1 MVPQYYEFRN
11 VYNSGIS
18 PSTVHCKNTALS
30 WYFKRYLLQ
39 KLMSVFEF
47 EGIPE
52 NWDIDYFKYN
62 LFVFGRVAVI
72 YTKEFGTIP
81 QYCTLYGYDVYYR
94 PNRVQIANPLLK
106 NMTGTDLIIGYNTEV
121 VRMQPDYG
129 GAWDIVSYYAE
140 LMALSSEALAVNL
153 LNSKLAYVF
162 AAENKKMAET
172 FKKLFD
178 KIASGE
184 PAAVIDKELYN
195 EDGRLAMEL
204 FNQNLA
210 NTYIAGDILE
220 DMAKIDSRFNTEI
233 GIPNVNIAKTSG
245 VSDSEIRANDI
256 DTESKAR
263 LWEEIINRSLDKVN
277 KMFNKNISCKLRFE
291 KLLEGGGD
299 NAEKAV
305 ALNNGAI

>member
-1 MVPQYYEFRN
+1 M
-11 VYNSGIS
+11 
-18 PSTVHCKNTALS
+18 
-30 WYFKRYLLQ
+30 
-39 KLMSVFEF
+39 
-47 EGIPE
+47 
-52 NWDIDYFKYN
+52 
-62 LFVFGRVAVI
+62 
-72 YTKEFGTIP
+72 
-81 QYCTLYGYDVYYR
+81 
-94 PNRVQIANPLLK
+94 
-106 NMTGTDLIIGYNTEV
+106 
-121 VRMQPDYG
+121 
-129 GAWDIVSYYAE
+129 
-140 LMALSSEALAVNL
+140 
-153 LNSKLAYVF
+153 F

-195 EDGRLAMEL
+195 EDGHLAMEL

-277 KMFNKNISCKLRFE
+277 KMFNENISCKLRFE

-299 NAEKAV
+299 NAEKAL
-305 ALNNGAI
+305 ALNNGAV